1 VSKVCFLFNKKEKL
15 PKVLILGND
24 AKEMIG
30 LINEISAPIDFK
42 INQDYD
48 RIEDLMS
55 NSNCR
60 GVILLSKIKQYSP
73 FQTTIMS
80 SRIFNQVEMI
90 CKKMGVPLLYLA
102 ETPLD
107 HRKIH
112 DWLNEKNLV

>member
-1 VSKVCFLFNKKEKL
+1 MSKVFFLFNKKEKL
-15 PKVLILGND
+15 PKVLILGNN
-24 AKEMIG
+24 AEEMID
-30 LINEISAPIDFK
+30 LIRKISAPIDFK
-42 INQDYD
+42 INQDFD
-48 RIEDLMS
+48 RIEELVS

-80 SRIFNQVEMI
+80 SRIFSQVEII

-112 DWLNEKNLV
+112 DWLKEKNLV